1 MHNVGIKARAGA
13 FLSAVRSLFV
23 ALAVGAT
30 MLVFAIAPAHAA
42 PRLAGL
48 LDGLPQ
54 VPEVPGQASGS
65 KADFARSAEA
75 SAAPR
80 ISPAEAAQ
88 QAREQHGGKVLSVD
102 LERGGSAPQYRVKI
116 IDNGNVRVVRVP
128 AN

>member
-1 MHNVGIKARAGA
+1 MHNLVIKTIAGA
-13 FLSAVRSLFV
+13 FFSAARSLLV
-23 ALAVGAT
+23 ALAMGAT
-30 MLVFAIAPAHAA
+30 ISVIAITPAHGA

-54 VPEVPGQASGS
+54 VPEVPGQTSGPQT
-65 KADFARSAEA
+65 DFARPAKA
-75 SAAPR
+75 RAAAR

-102 LERGGSAPQYRVKI
+102 LERGGSDPQYRVKI